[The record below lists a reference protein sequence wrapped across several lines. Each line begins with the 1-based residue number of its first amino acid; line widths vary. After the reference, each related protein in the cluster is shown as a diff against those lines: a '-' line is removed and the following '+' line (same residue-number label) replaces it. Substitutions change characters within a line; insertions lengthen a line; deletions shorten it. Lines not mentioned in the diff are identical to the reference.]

1 MKRLHS
7 FGTIAC
13 GITALCLTVACS
25 QDELPGNTPSDE
37 LQPLVLQT
45 NLQPATRGTV
55 NNQWD
60 DGEQVCVSVTE
71 TLVVPST
78 TSTYTYTADASG
90 NLASNTPYY
99 WRKTQGWE
107 LLVCAWY
114 PTDLTDGSTR
124 NLPTDQSSEENFQR
138 ADALYAPQRTFTYSK
153 NGPYRLDFYHQNV
166 KLVVNVLNRGMAAGY
181 QGDVSLRI
189 GSISNEGYYS
199 QSEPAT
205 NPYGSWQS
213 ITGSENIT
221 PYRLSEP
228 NVVDGTQ
235 TVASFEAI
243 VLPQTVNANNILFSF
258 TLNGKIYTYKV
269 PSGGITWS
277 IGQKYIYDVTIAG
290 QGDVT
295 VSNITVSPWTEQDGG
310 NLETE

>member
-13 GITALCLTVACS
+13 GIAALCLTVACS

-37 LQPLVLQT
+37 LRPLVLQT

-71 TLVVPST
+71 ILVVPST

-124 NLPTDQSSEENFQR
+124 NLPTNQSSEEDFQR
-138 ADALYAPQRTFTYSK
+138 ADALYAPQQTFTYSK
-153 NGPYRLDFYHQNV
+153 NGQYRLNFYHQNV

-199 QSEPAT
+199 QSEPA
-205 NPYGSWQS
+205 NDPYGSWQS
-213 ITGSENIT
+213 VTGSENIT

-243 VLPQTVNANNILFSF
+243 VLPQTVNANSTLFTF
-258 TLNGKIYTYKV
+258 TLNGKDYTYKV

-310 NLETE
+310 SLETE